1 MKKVLVIIMS
11 YLVSGL
17 LCFNLSA
24 EDDLA
29 DKIHIHRTNP
39 TTRSLID
46 LPEAIIC
53 RELLTVSHNASGVYS
68 LQIENSFGFS
78 VYTSSL
84 PADGMEYSYDLSGIG
99 EGMFRLVLEG
109 PGGEYEGYFNLYGN
123 QEVIGEVG
131 GIIGYREEV
140 RTVKINDD
148 HDGLIG
154 TASALWETPAAG
166 VKTHI
171 VQGVNHL
178 EMGTHDLMLQYILN
192 AIAGIDESGLLPG
205 VGVVPAN

>member
-1 MKKVLVIIMS
+1 MMKKVLVIIMS

-68 LQIENSFGFS
+68 LQIENSLEHIILRRELLQCRFMKH
-78 VYTSSL
+78 L
-84 PADGMEYSYDLSGIG
+84 LI
-99 EGMFRLVLEG
+99 LEG
-109 PGGEYEGYFNLYGN
+109 KTQAQVVEAM
-123 QEVIGEVG
+123 VI
-131 GIIGYREEV
+131 
-140 RTVKINDD
+140 K
-148 HDGLIG
+148 
-154 TASALWETPAAG
+154 
-166 VKTHI
+166 K
-171 VQGVNHL
+171 
-178 EMGTHDLMLQYILN
+178 
-192 AIAGIDESGLLPG
+192 
-205 VGVVPAN
+205 

>member
-68 LQIENSFGFS
+68 LQCLWSVFVTNREQFRFFS
-78 VYTSSL
+78 L
-84 PADGMEYSYDLSGIG
+84 H
-99 EGMFRLVLEG
+99 LVPPCRRHGVLLR
-109 PGGEYEGYFNLYGN
+109 PLRYRRGY
-123 QEVIGEVG
+123 
-131 GIIGYREEV
+131 
-140 RTVKINDD
+140 
-148 HDGLIG
+148 
-154 TASALWETPAAG
+154 
-166 VKTHI
+166 
-171 VQGVNHL
+171 
-178 EMGTHDLMLQYILN
+178 
-192 AIAGIDESGLLPG
+192 
-205 VGVVPAN
+205 VPPCP